1 MELLTSDLG
10 PPADYGLF
18 LPAGEGQ
25 AGHWLGAHHCLAD
38 YMEGVSWDAL
48 FGIAHFLFVYK
59 LCRLF
64 FFDMELLVDF
74 VSLPGLL
81 EQALKTAEFSLM
93 LVS

>member
-48 FGIAHFLFVYK
+48 FGIEGGLKFRRKRMTDLISDEA
-59 LCRLF
+59 LCRTAQATPA
-64 FFDMELLVDF
+64 LL
-74 VSLPGLL
+74 
-81 EQALKTAEFSLM
+81 KI
-93 LVS
+93 